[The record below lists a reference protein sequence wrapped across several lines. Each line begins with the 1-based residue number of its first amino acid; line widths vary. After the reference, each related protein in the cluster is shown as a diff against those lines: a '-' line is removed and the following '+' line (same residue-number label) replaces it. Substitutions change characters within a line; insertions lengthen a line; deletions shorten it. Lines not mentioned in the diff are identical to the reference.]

1 MKNERRSRPQTSGTI
16 LIKLLSLILIIN
28 CGGATILPRTHAYIK
43 YIFLSQILLILF
55 DSSFRHPYQLPIS
68 NSIHR
73 AALNTNYLS
82 SCYNLQIVLRN
93 GLWTIRSDHWKWD
106 IINTSWSSAV
116 GGGQCVGATLYDKNG
131 IMRL

>member
-1 MKNERRSRPQTSGTI
+1 MKNEKRSRPQKSGTI

-82 SCYNLQIVLRN
+82 SCYNLQIVIRN
-93 GLWTIRSDHWKWD
+93 GFMDNPIRSMEVGYYKYISIEWWWAMSGGYFVRQKWNYE
-106 IINTSWSSAV
+106 II
-116 GGGQCVGATLYDKNG
+116 
-131 IMRL
+131 I